1 MSTYND
7 NSKQCL
13 EKVVESASAKFN
25 ESVDIAVNLGVD
37 SRKSEEQV
45 RGTVVLPKGIGK
57 NIKVAVFAQDKHLLE
72 AEKAGADITGGED
85 LIEEIKKGRKLNVD
99 WCITTPDFM
108 AKITPIAKVLGA
120 KGLMPNPKFGT
131 VTSNIAEATKTIK
144 SGQIKFRTDKNGVIH
159 GSEIV
164 KRKDKDEFIQN
175 IMNVFVNNDFLI
187 LVNFKSMNV
196 SNSLI
201 LRNSLKSVMGGMLV
215 VKNTLACLA
224 LERTGKFSGS
234 VAIIY
239 SSAIVEAA
247 KLIVDFI
254 NANKEKMSV
263 ICAAHIN
270 ELLTVED
277 VNKLAKLPSL
287 DELRKKKIGLPSGS
301 FLGGA
306 VGAGVPI
313 SDNANAPVA
322 QEKAEYKV
330 VIKEI
335 DASKKIG
342 VIKAIREVNSTLNLK
357 EAKELV
363 ESLPKDLTAN
373 VSKDEA
379 EKIKQKLIEA
389 GATKVELE

>member
-7 NSKQCL
+7 DSKRCL
-13 EKVVESASAKFN
+13 EKIVESASAKFN

-201 LRNSLKSVMGGMLV
+201 LRDSLKSVMGGMLV

-287 DELRKKKIGLPSGS
+287 DELRVKIMRL
-301 FLGGA
+301 
-306 VGAGVPI
+306 I
-313 SDNANAPVA
+313 SYDIPAR
-322 QEKAEYKV
+322 KAEYKV

>member
-1 MSTYND
+1 MSNVVAKINLLMEAGKAVPGPKIASVLGPRGIPVPKFCEAFNKATSAANASYKVGDLVTVRISIKDDRSHDFTVSGPPVAYLLKQEAKLSKASGNSGKELVAKLSMSAIIKVAKCKMVDMKVD
-7 NSKQCL
+7 NEDSAVKMVIGTAKSMGI
-13 EKVVESASAKFN
+13 EVVE
-25 ESVDIAVNLGVD
+25 VNLGVD

-159 GSEIV
+159 G
-164 KRKDKDEFIQN
+164 
-175 IMNVFVNNDFLI
+175 
-187 LVNFKSMNV
+187 
-196 SNSLI
+196 
-201 LRNSLKSVMGGMLV
+201 
-215 VKNTLACLA
+215 
-224 LERTGKFSGS
+224 KFSGS

-287 DELRKKKIGLPSGS
+287 DELRVKIMRL
-301 FLGGA
+301 
-306 VGAGVPI
+306 I
-313 SDNANAPVA
+313 SYDIPARLALSINSSSMRLMRVLD
-322 QEKAEYKV
+322 YYS
-330 VIKEI
+330 
-335 DASKKIG
+335 SKK
-342 VIKAIREVNSTLNLK
+342 
-357 EAKELV
+357 
-363 ESLPKDLTAN
+363 
-373 VSKDEA
+373 
-379 EKIKQKLIEA
+379 
-389 GATKVELE
+389 